1 MATTTAAPL
10 QIKHRYTGAALF
22 EYESGL
28 TMRQALEKATDAKA
42 DLYGANLGGANL
54 RGANLGGANLGGA
67 NLRGADL
74 GGANLGGADLR
85 GANLRGANL
94 YGANLRG
101 ANLRGA
107 DLYGANLH
115 GADLGGAN
123 LYGANL
129 GGRKLVGDRPVICIG
144 PIGSRNDYL
153 LAFLTD
159 AGVMIQAG
167 CFLGTRSK
175 FELQLAST
183 HGDNKHAQEYRAA
196 LVLIDKHAEL
206 WTPKVDAVEPVAE
219 VQS

>member
-10 QIKHRYTGAALF
+10 QIKHRHTGAVLF
-22 EYESGL
+22 ECESGF
-28 TMRQALEKATDAKA
+28 TMRQALEKATTEKA
-42 DLYGANLGGANL
+42 D
-54 RGANLGGANLGGA
+54 
-67 NLRGADL
+67 
-74 GGANLGGADLR
+74 
-85 GANLRGANL
+85 LRGANL
-94 YGANLRG
+94 YGANL
-101 ANLRGA
+101 
-107 DLYGANLH
+107 
-115 GADLGGAN
+115 
-123 LYGANL
+123 YGANL
-129 GGRKLVGDRPVICIG
+129 GGMKLVGDRPVICIG

-167 CFLGTRSK
+167 CFFDTRAK

-183 HGDNKHAQEYRAA
+183 HGDNQHAQEYRAA

>member
-1 MATTTAAPL
+1 MATC
-10 QIKHRYTGAALF
+10 TGPTCT
-22 EYESGL
+22 GP
-28 TMRQALEKATDAKA
+28 TC
-42 DLYGANLGGANL
+42 
-54 RGANLGGANLGGA
+54 
-67 NLRGADL
+67 
-74 GGANLGGADLR
+74 
-85 GANLRGANL
+85 GANL
-94 YGANLRG
+94 Y
-101 ANLRGA
+101 
-107 DLYGANLH
+107 
-115 GADLGGAN
+115 GAN

-129 GGRKLVGDRPVICIG
+129 GGMKLVGDRPVICIG

-167 CFLGTRSK
+167 CFFDTRAK

-183 HGDNKHAQEYRAA
+183 HGDNQHAQEYRAA